1 MSVTDKITAHF
12 NELERGSIEVEEWD
26 MTIYWSAY
34 TVAERNKLMKFA
46 DRDGG
51 MGLLVRALIMK
62 AEDEQGDK
70 IFTLED
76 KKVLMSKADP
86 DVIGKV
92 VEAMLGKEASLEDME
107 LD

>member
-1 MSVTDKITAHF
+1 
-12 NELERGSIEVEEWD
+12 
-26 MTIYWSAY
+26 
-34 TVAERNKLMKFA
+34 
-46 DRDGG
+46 